1 LKGGAHQVSVSDTST
16 MHAFARTGVFASLAM
31 LIAACGGRLREQFD
45 GAETR
50 KKNGIGCR
58 REDRVAR

>member
-1 LKGGAHQVSVSDTST
+1 